1 MERGKQKMKS
11 ETSNDYPIIS
21 DKLIECL
28 TRDYPD
34 VLPRK
39 FKDSFELGILIG
51 QQQIIDKLK
60 VEKNYNEKRYN

>member
-1 MERGKQKMKS
+1 MKS
-11 ETSNDYPIIS
+11 EISNDYPNIS

-60 VEKNYNEKRYN
+60 VEKSYNEKRYK